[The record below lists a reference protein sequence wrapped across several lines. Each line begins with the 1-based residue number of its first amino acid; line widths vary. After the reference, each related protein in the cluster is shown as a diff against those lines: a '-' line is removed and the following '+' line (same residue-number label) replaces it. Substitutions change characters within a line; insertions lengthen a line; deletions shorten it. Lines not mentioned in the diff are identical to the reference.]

1 MAGNFDSEE
10 RSSWYW
16 GRLSRQDAVSML
28 QGQRH
33 GVFLVRDSSTCPGD
47 YVLSV
52 SENSRVS
59 HYIINS
65 SGPPGEGELLCSRVG
80 PAPGRAAWGPSAEGD
95 VGTAGASLGSSVER
109 ESGSPTS
116 GFLGFRHFLRGRR
129 AELGPTPRM
138 ALGVSPSRLR
148 IGDQEFDSLPALL
161 EFYKI
166 HYLDTTTLIEPVSR
180 SRQGSGVNL
189 RQEEIEYVRALFDFN
204 GNDEEDL
211 PFKKGDI
218 LKIRDKP
225 EEQWWNAEDM
235 EGKRGMIPVPY
246 VEKYRPVPASVSAMI
261 GGNQEGSHPQPLGGP
276 EPGPYA
282 QPSVNTP
289 LPNLQNG
296 PIYARVIQKR
306 VPNAYDKTALA
317 LEVGELVKVTKI
329 NVNGQWEGE
338 CNGKR
343 GHFPFTHVRL
353 LDQQNPDEDFS

>member
-16 GRLSRQDAVSML
+16 GRLSRQEAVALL

-33 GVFLVRDSSTCPGD
+33 GVFLVRDSSTSHGD

-65 SGPPGEGELLCSRVG
+65 SGPRPPVPPS
-80 PAPGRAAWGPSAEGD
+80 PAQPP
-95 VGTAGASLGSSVER
+95 
-109 ESGSPTS
+109 P
-116 GFLGFRHFLRGRR
+116 
-129 AELGPTPRM
+129 
-138 ALGVSPSRLR
+138 GVSPSRLR

-180 SRQGSGVNL
+180 SRQGSGVIL
-189 RQEEIEYVRALFDFN
+189 RQEEAEYVRALFDFN

-218 LKIRDKP
+218 LRIRDKP
-225 EEQWWNAEDM
+225 EEQWWNAEDS

-246 VEKYRPVPASVSAMI
+246 VEKYRPASASVSALI
-261 GGNQEGSHPQPLGGP
+261 GG
-276 EPGPYA
+276 
-282 QPSVNTP
+282 
-289 LPNLQNG
+289 
-296 PIYARVIQKR
+296 R
-306 VPNAYDKTALA
+306 
-317 LEVGELVKVTKI
+317 
-329 NVNGQWEGE
+329 
-338 CNGKR
+338 
-343 GHFPFTHVRL
+343 
-353 LDQQNPDEDFS
+353 

>member
-1 MAGNFDSEE
+1 MAGNFDSED
-10 RSSWYW
+10 RASWYW
-16 GRLSRQDAVSML
+16 GRQNRQEAVNLL

-33 GVFLVRDSSTCPGD
+33 GVFLVRDSTTIPGD

-52 SENSRVS
+52 SENSKVS

-65 SGPPGEGELLCSRVG
+65 VSSNRQSGPGLNQSR
-80 PAPGRAAWGPSAEGD
+80 
-95 VGTAGASLGSSVER
+95 
-109 ESGSPTS
+109 
-116 GFLGFRHFLRGRR
+116 F
-129 AELGPTPRM
+129 
-138 ALGVSPSRLR
+138 R

-166 HYLDTTTLIEPVSR
+166 HYLDTTTLIEPVSK
-180 SRQGSGVNL
+180 SKQHGMIQ
-189 RQEEIEYVRALFDFN
+189 RQEEAEYVRALFDFN
-204 GNDEEDL
+204 GNDDEDL

-218 LKIRDKP
+218 LRIRDKP
-225 EEQWWNAEDM
+225 EEQWWNAEDS
-235 EGKRGMIPVPY
+235 EGRRGMIPVPY
-246 VEKYRPVPASVSAMI
+246 VEKHRPASTPGSALI
-261 GGNQEGSHPQPLGGP
+261 GGNQENSHPQPLSGP

-296 PIYARVIQKR
+296 PIFARVIQKR

-329 NVNGQWEGE
+329 NVSGQWEGE
-338 CNGKR
+338 CNGKY

-353 LDQQNPDEDFS
+353 LDQQNPEEDFS